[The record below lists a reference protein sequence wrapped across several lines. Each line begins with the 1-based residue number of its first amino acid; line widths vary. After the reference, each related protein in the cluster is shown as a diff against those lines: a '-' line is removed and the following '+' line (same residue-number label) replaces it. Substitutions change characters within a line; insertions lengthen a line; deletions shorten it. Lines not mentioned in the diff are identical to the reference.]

1 MGYCVRS
8 RTFSKR
14 WVGKVWA
21 AFALSLGVAGAA
33 LAQTAPAVDVKVRW
47 PGGLP
52 QPYGPS
58 EDAWATAYCQNLG
71 TAQATGVQCGAT
83 LKMRAND
90 GSVVDRTIAPYLC
103 EFNDGSGAPLSGPY
117 VLQPAGMDGD
127 GMECRFRA
135 PLGGQM
141 GGADFGFTDA
151 RYVLTTSAANE
162 SQGFEGNN
170 TFVYAWTPIYDA
182 ISDTFTHVA
191 GTAKSYDL
199 LANDQAGNAGP
210 MKPVDPAQPDAV
222 RWGSVCMRRT
232 MAGYKTDAT
241 NPAALNFHSS
251 VFTSPAFDP
260 LSIWNTEPSMTLPL
274 GVKIQRNGLL
284 VVPASLPP
292 GEYDL
297 FYVYGTGVGSASIP
311 AGYTDDGQVFYGG
324 GDGCDPVRDYAVV
337 KLRVVAPVPVQVPTL
352 EFGALAMLVALLG
365 VAGMGRQ
372 QPKRR
377 G

>member
-1 MGYCVRS
+1 
-8 RTFSKR
+8 
-14 WVGKVWA
+14 
-21 AFALSLGVAGAA
+21 
-33 LAQTAPAVDVKVRW
+33 
-47 PGGLP
+47 
-52 QPYGPS
+52 
-58 EDAWATAYCQNLG
+58 
-71 TAQATGVQCGAT
+71 
-83 LKMRAND
+83 
-90 GSVVDRTIAPYLC
+90 
-103 EFNDGSGAPLSGPY
+103 
-117 VLQPAGMDGD
+117 
-127 GMECRFRA
+127 
-135 PLGGQM
+135 
-141 GGADFGFTDA
+141 
-151 RYVLTTSAANE
+151 
-162 SQGFEGNN
+162 
-170 TFVYAWTPIYDA
+170 
-182 ISDTFTHVA
+182 
-191 GTAKSYDL
+191 
-199 LANDQAGNAGP
+199 
-210 MKPVDPAQPDAV
+210 
-222 RWGSVCMRRT
+222 